1 MQPLDTKRIR
11 AEFPIFEH
19 FARQGTP
26 FYYLDNAATTQKPQA
41 VIKTLHDYYS
51 FQNANIHRGIYP
63 LAAEATQAYEAT
75 RQKIQRFFNAR
86 ESAEIIFISGTTEGV
101 NLVANSFLSP
111 RLNTGNKVLISALEH
126 HSDLIPWQMICK
138 ARGANLQVIPMTE
151 AGELDLSAFA
161 KMLTTEVKML
171 AISHISNSLGTI
183 NPIEE
188 MIELARQNNIPVLVD
203 VAQSAAHYPIDVQVW
218 DCDFLVCS
226 GHKLFGPTGIGVLF
240 AKATHLEAMQP
251 YQFGGE
257 MIRTVT
263 FEETTFA
270 KAPHKFEAG
279 TPHIA
284 GAIGLGSAIDFINTL
299 NRKNVIQH
307 LGNLRDYATTKLSA
321 IDGLHIIGQ
330 ASAKT
335 AILSFTLE
343 GVHPHD
349 MATFLAAE
357 GIAVRAGHHCTQP
370 VMDFYGLPG
379 TTRASFSIYNTLDEV
394 DALAKAVEEVSVF
407 FKG

>member
-1 MQPLDTKRIR
+1 MQGLDTERIR

-26 FYYLDNAATTQKPQA
+26 FYYFDNAATTQKPLA

-63 LAAEATQAYEAT
+63 LAAEATQAYEAA
-75 RQKIQRFFNAR
+75 RQKVQQFFNAR
-86 ESAEIIFISGTTEGV
+86 ESAELIFTSGTTEGV
-101 NLVANSFLSP
+101 NLIANSFLAP
-111 RLNTGNKVLISALEH
+111 RLNTGDRVLISAFEH

-138 ARGANLQVIPMTE
+138 ARGAHLQVIPMTE

-183 NPIEE
+183 NPIGE
-188 MIELARQNNIPVLVD
+188 MIELAHQNNIPVLVD
-203 VAQSAAHYPIDVQVW
+203 VAQSAAHYPIDVQAW

-226 GHKLFGPTGIGVLF
+226 GHKLFGPTGIGALF
-240 AKATHLEAMQP
+240 AKAEYLEVMQP

-270 KAPHKFEAG
+270 KVPHKFEAG

-299 NRKNVIQH
+299 DRKAVIQH
-307 LGNLRDYATTKLSA
+307 LENLRDYATAKLSA
-321 IDGLHIIGQ
+321 INGVHIIGQ

-379 TTRASFSIYNTLDEV
+379 TTRASFSIYNTLDEI
-394 DALAKAVEEVSVF
+394 DALAKAVEEVRAF
-407 FKG
+407 FG

>member
-1 MQPLDTKRIR
+1 MQRLDTERIR

-19 FARQGTP
+19 FAQQGKP
-26 FYYLDNAATTQKPQA
+26 FYYFDNAATTQKPLT
-41 VIKTLHDYYS
+41 VIKTLHNYYS

-63 LAAEATQAYEAT
+63 LAAEATQAYEDA
-75 RQKIQRFFNAR
+75 RRKVQQFFNAQH
-86 ESAEIIFISGTTEGV
+86 SSEIIFTSGTTEGV
-101 NLVANSFLSP
+101 NLVANSFLAP
-111 RLNTGNKVLISALEH
+111 RLNTGDSVLISALEH
-126 HSDLIPWQMICK
+126 HSDLIPWQMVCK
-138 ARGANLQVIPMTE
+138 ARGANLRVIPMTK

-183 NPIEE
+183 NPIAE
-188 MIELARQNNIPVLVD
+188 MIELAHEKRIPVLVD
-203 VAQSAAHYPIDVQVW
+203 VAQSAAHYPIDVQAW
-218 DCDFLVCS
+218 GCDFLVCS

-240 AKATHLEAMQP
+240 AKMKQLEQMQP

-284 GAIGLGSAIDFINTL
+284 GAIGLGSAVDFINGL
-299 NRKNVIQH
+299 DRQAVIGH
-307 LGNLRDYATTKLSA
+307 LEALRDHATAKLSA
-321 IDGLHIIGQ
+321 INGLQIIGQ
-330 ASAKT
+330 APAKT
-335 AILSFTLE
+335 AILSFTLD

-379 TTRASFSIYNTLDEV
+379 TTRASFSIYNTLDEIN
-394 DALAKAVEEVSVF
+394 ALAKAVEDVKAF
-407 FKG
+407 FN